1 MTIKQISIFIENR
14 KNALSELTN
23 VLATHNI
30 NMRAMSLADTS
41 DFGIARII
49 VDNSEQ
55 VQAALERSHY
65 IVKVTPVI
73 AIEIP
78 DEAGSL
84 NRILKILADNGRN
97 VEYMYGF
104 TGRKSGSAY
113 MIIRCTDVA
122 ETEKVFETA
131 NIKMISQEQ
140 LADIQKN
147 HLQKNPPD
155 FSGGFFL

>member
-14 KNALSELTN
+14 RNALSELTN

-30 NMRAMSLADTS
+30 NIRALCLADSS
-41 DFGIARII
+41 DFGIARLI

-78 DEAGSL
+78 DESGSL
-84 NRILKILADNGRN
+84 NKILKVLADNGRN

-104 TGRKSGSAY
+104 TGRKTNSAY
-113 MIIRCTDVA
+113 MIIRCTDIP
-122 ETEKVFETA
+122 ETEKVLDKAGIRMMDQNELV
-131 NIKMISQEQ
+131 NI
-140 LADIQKN
+140 
-147 HLQKNPPD
+147 
-155 FSGGFFL
+155 

>member
-1 MTIKQISIFIENR
+1 MTINQISIFIENR

-23 VLATHNI
+23 VLATHKINI
-30 NMRAMSLADTS
+30 RAMCLADTN

-104 TGRKSGSAY
+104 TGRKTNSAY

-122 ETEKVFETA
+122 ETEKVCEKN
-131 NIKMISQEQ
+131 NIHM
-140 LADIQKN
+140 LAQGDLLNI
-147 HLQKNPPD
+147 
-155 FSGGFFL
+155 

>member
-14 KNALSELTN
+14 RNALSELTN

-30 NMRAMSLADTS
+30 NIRALSLADSS
-41 DFGIARII
+41 DFGIARLI

-65 IVKVTPVI
+65 IVKVTSVI

-78 DEAGSL
+78 DESGSL
-84 NRILKILADNGRN
+84 NKILKVLADNGRN

-104 TGRKSGSAY
+104 TGRKTNSAY
-113 MIIRCTDVA
+113 MIIRCTDIP
-122 ETEKVFETA
+122 ETEKVLEKA
-131 NIKMISQEQ
+131 GIRMMDQNELVNI
-140 LADIQKN
+140 
-147 HLQKNPPD
+147 
-155 FSGGFFL
+155 

>member
-23 VLATHNI
+23 VLAVHHI
-30 NMRAMSLADTS
+30 NMKTLSIADTS

-49 VDNSEQ
+49 VENPEQ

-65 IVKVTPVI
+65 IAKITPVI
-73 AIEIP
+73 AVEIP

-104 TGRKSGSAY
+104 TGRNVNSAY
-113 MIIRCTDVA
+113 MIIRSTDIPA
-122 ETEKVFETA
+122 TEKVFEENGIRMA
-131 NIKMISQEQ
+131 SEGELLKS
-140 LADIQKN
+140 
-147 HLQKNPPD
+147 
-155 FSGGFFL
+155 

>member
-1 MTIKQISIFIENR
+1 MTINQISIFIENR

-30 NMRAMSLADTS
+30 NIRAISLADTN

-49 VDNSEQ
+49 VDNVEQ
-55 VQAALERSHY
+55 VMGALERSHY
-65 IVKVTPVI
+65 IVKSTPVI
-73 AIEIP
+73 AVEIP

-84 NRILKILADNGRN
+84 NKILKILADNGRN

-113 MIIRCTDVA
+113 MIIRCTDVP
-122 ETEKVFETA
+122 ETERVCEKNGIRMV
-131 NIKMISQEQ
+131 SQDE
-140 LADIQKN
+140 LVN
-147 HLQKNPPD
+147 L
-155 FSGGFFL
+155 

>member
-23 VLATHNI
+23 VLAEHKINI
-30 NMRAMSLADTS
+30 RTLSIADTS

-49 VDNSEQ
+49 VEKPEQ

-65 IVKVTPVI
+65 IVKITPVI
-73 AIEIP
+73 AVEIP

-84 NRILKILADNGRN
+84 NKILKILADNGRN

-104 TGRKSGSAY
+104 TGHKSNTAY
-113 MIIRCTDVA
+113 MIIRSTDIPA
-122 ETEKVFETA
+122 TEEVFEKA
-131 NIKMISQEQ
+131 GIHMASEDE
-140 LADIQKN
+140 L
-147 HLQKNPPD
+147 LQ
-155 FSGGFFL
+155 

>member
-1 MTIKQISIFIENR
+1 MTINQISIFIENR
-14 KNALSELTN
+14 KNALAEFTN

-49 VDNSEQ
+49 VDNVEQ
-55 VQAALERSHY
+55 VMGALERSHY
-65 IVKVTPVI
+65 IVKSTPVI
-73 AIEIP
+73 AVEIP

-84 NRILKILADNGRN
+84 NKILKILADNGRN

-104 TGRKSGSAY
+104 TGRKTNSAY

-122 ETEKVFETA
+122 ETEKVCE
-131 NIKMISQEQ
+131 
-140 LADIQKN
+140 KN
-147 HLQKNPPD
+147 GIRMVGQDELVN
-155 FSGGFFL
+155 L

>member
-1 MTIKQISIFIENR
+1 MTIEQISIFIENR
-14 KNALSELTN
+14 KNALAEFTN

-30 NMRAMSLADTS
+30 NIRAMSLADTS

-49 VDNSEQ
+49 VDDAAA
-55 VQAALERSHY
+55 VQGALERSHY

-104 TGRKSGSAY
+104 TGRKTNSAY

-122 ETEKVFETA
+122 ETEKVCEK
-131 NIKMISQEQ
+131 NGIRMISQKE
-140 LADIQKN
+140 LAEI
-147 HLQKNPPD
+147 
-155 FSGGFFL
+155 

>member
-49 VDNSEQ
+49 VENSEQ
-55 VQAALERSHY
+55 VQAALERSAY

-84 NRILKILADNGRN
+84 NRILKLLADNGRN

-104 TGRKSGSAY
+104 TGRKTNSAY
-113 MIIRCTDVA
+113 MIIRCTDVP
-122 ETEKVFETA
+122 ETEKVLENA
-131 NIKMISQEQ
+131 GIHMVSQEE
-140 LADIQKN
+140 LSAI
-147 HLQKNPPD
+147 
-155 FSGGFFL
+155 

>member
-1 MTIKQISIFIENR
+1 MTINQISIFIENR

-30 NMRAMSLADTS
+30 NIRAISLADTN

-49 VDNSEQ
+49 VDNVDQ
-55 VQAALERSHY
+55 VMGALERSHY
-65 IVKVTPVI
+65 IVKSTPVI

-84 NRILKILADNGRN
+84 NKILKLLADNGRN

-104 TGRKSGSAY
+104 TGRKTNSAY
-113 MIIRCTDVA
+113 MIIRCTDVP
-122 ETEKVFETA
+122 ETEKVFESS
-131 NIKMISQEQ
+131 NIKMISQEE
-140 LADIQKN
+140 LKDI
-147 HLQKNPPD
+147 
-155 FSGGFFL
+155 

>member
-14 KNALSELTN
+14 KNALAEFTN
-23 VLATHNI
+23 VLATHKINI
-30 NMRAMSLADTS
+30 RAMSLADTS

-49 VDNSEQ
+49 VDDAAS
-55 VQAALERSHY
+55 VQGALERSHY

-122 ETEKVFETA
+122 ETEKVFEKS

-140 LADIQKN
+140 LADI
-147 HLQKNPPD
+147 
-155 FSGGFFL
+155 

>member
-14 KNALSELTN
+14 RNALSELTN

-30 NMRAMSLADTS
+30 NIRALCLADSS
-41 DFGIARII
+41 DFGIARLI

-65 IVKVTPVI
+65 IVKVTSVI

-78 DEAGSL
+78 DESGSL
-84 NRILKILADNGRN
+84 NKILKVLADNGRN

-104 TGRKSGSAY
+104 TGRKTNSAY
-113 MIIRCTDVA
+113 MIIRCTDIP
-122 ETEKVFETA
+122 ETEKVLDKAGIRMMDQNELV
-131 NIKMISQEQ
+131 NI
-140 LADIQKN
+140 
-147 HLQKNPPD
+147 
-155 FSGGFFL
+155 

>member
-14 KNALSELTN
+14 RNALSELTN

-30 NMRAMSLADTS
+30 NIRALCLADSS
-41 DFGIARII
+41 DFGIARLI

-65 IVKVTPVI
+65 IVKVTSVI

-78 DEAGSL
+78 DESGSL
-84 NRILKILADNGRN
+84 NKILKVLADNGRN

-104 TGRKSGSAY
+104 TGRKTNSAY
-113 MIIRCTDVA
+113 MIIRCTDIP
-122 ETEKVFETA
+122 ETEKVLDKA
-131 NIKMISQEQ
+131 GIKMMDQNELVNI
-140 LADIQKN
+140 
-147 HLQKNPPD
+147 
-155 FSGGFFL
+155 

>member
-1 MTIKQISIFIENR
+1 MTIEQISIFIENR
-14 KNALSELTN
+14 KNAQAEFTN

-41 DFGIARII
+41 DLGIARII
-49 VDNSEQ
+49 VDDAAA
-55 VQAALERSHY
+55 VQGALERSHY

-84 NRILKILADNGRN
+84 NKILKILADNGRN

-104 TGRKSGSAY
+104 TGRKTNSAY
-113 MIIRCTDVA
+113 MIIRCTDVPA
-122 ETEKVFETA
+122 TEKVCEE
-131 NIKMISQEQ
+131 NGIRMISQKE
-140 LADIQKN
+140 LSEI
-147 HLQKNPPD
+147 
-155 FSGGFFL
+155 

>member
-1 MTIKQISIFIENR
+1 MTITQISIFIENR

-30 NMRAMSLADTS
+30 SIRTMSLADTS

-49 VDNSEQ
+49 VDDPVP
-55 VQAALERSHY
+55 VQAALERSAY
-65 IVKVTPVI
+65 IVKATPVI

-84 NRILKILADNGRN
+84 NNILKLLADNGRN

-104 TGRKSGSAY
+104 GGRNTNSAY
-113 MIIRCTDVA
+113 MIIRCNDVA
-122 ETEKVFETA
+122 ETEKVFEKA
-131 NIKMISQEQ
+131 GIRMV
-140 LADIQKN
+140 AQKE
-147 HLQKNPPD
+147 L
-155 FSGGFFL
+155 SEI

>member
-49 VDNSEQ
+49 VENSEQ
-55 VQAALERSHY
+55 VQAALERSAY

-84 NRILKILADNGRN
+84 NRILKLLADNGRN

-104 TGRKSGSAY
+104 TGRKTNSAY
-113 MIIRCTDVA
+113 MIIRCTDVP
-122 ETEKVFETA
+122 ETEKVLENA
-131 NIKMISQEQ
+131 GIHMVSQDE
-140 LADIQKN
+140 LSLI
-147 HLQKNPPD
+147 
-155 FSGGFFL
+155 

>member
-14 KNALSELTN
+14 KNALAEFTN

-49 VDNSEQ
+49 VDNAEQ
-55 VQAALERSHY
+55 VQAALERSAY

-84 NRILKILADNGRN
+84 NNILKILADNGRN

-104 TGRKSGSAY
+104 TGRKTNSAY
-113 MIIRCTDVA
+113 MIIRCTDVP
-122 ETEKVFETA
+122 ETEKVLENA
-131 NIKMISQEQ
+131 GIRMVAQEE
-140 LADIQKN
+140 LASI
-147 HLQKNPPD
+147 
-155 FSGGFFL
+155 